1 MNKLKFSFLAI
12 LLSSIAISFVSCGD
26 DDEEEVGST
35 NPADVIGTW
44 RFSSSESYYT
54 ANGQRVPAEEVKN
67 SSDAA
72 LTYCLEGT
80 ITFKEDGEF
89 ESTQLG
95 TGTYELSDGE
105 LALYGTFRNNPFKYA
120 KGEEWKKFMN
130 LHYYSYGDLEGAGIN
145 EEELKEDLTDS
156 VDELISYV
164 PQKIRFCVKGGKLLI
179 TNHILYVQ
187 DMGDDWR
194 KSMEEAKDD
203 IPSDLLDGLDK
214 LGHVEV
220 NIEVHNVFT
229 K

>member
-1 MNKLKFSFLAI
+1 
-12 LLSSIAISFVSCGD
+12 
-26 DDEEEVGST
+26 
-35 NPADVIGTW
+35 
-44 RFSSSESYYT
+44 
-54 ANGQRVPAEEVKN
+54 
-67 SSDAA
+67 
-72 LTYCLEGT
+72 
-80 ITFKEDGEF
+80 
-89 ESTQLG
+89 
-95 TGTYELSDGE
+95 
-105 LALYGTFRNNPFKYA
+105 
-120 KGEEWKKFMN
+120 MN